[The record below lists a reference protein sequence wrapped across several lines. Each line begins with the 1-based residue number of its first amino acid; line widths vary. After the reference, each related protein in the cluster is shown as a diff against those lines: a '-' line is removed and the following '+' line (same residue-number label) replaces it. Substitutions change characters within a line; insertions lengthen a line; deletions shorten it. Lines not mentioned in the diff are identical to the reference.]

1 MPIRIEIKKIIF
13 FISLISKNIVA
24 TGEKEVMRKRRISI
38 NSLLVVR
45 NSHASSSS
53 CQARIN
59 PTKQEIIRFSLFRKI
74 VIKIPKVR
82 TVWMYLSWV
91 CNIILAKILPRYA

>member
-1 MPIRIEIKKIIF
+1 MKNIIF
-13 FISLISKNIVA
+13 FISLISKNIVKI
-24 TGEKEVMRKRRISI
+24 GEKEVMSNRRISI

-45 NSHASSSS
+45 NSHVSSSN
-53 CQARIN
+53 CQAKIK

>member
-1 MPIRIEIKKIIF
+1 MIEIKKIIF
-13 FISLISKNIVA
+13 FISLTSKNIVA
-24 TGEKEVMRKRRISI
+24 TGEKDVMSSRSIST
-38 NSLLVVR
+38 NSLFVVR
-45 NSHASSSS
+45 NSHASSSN
-53 CQARIN
+53 CQAKIK